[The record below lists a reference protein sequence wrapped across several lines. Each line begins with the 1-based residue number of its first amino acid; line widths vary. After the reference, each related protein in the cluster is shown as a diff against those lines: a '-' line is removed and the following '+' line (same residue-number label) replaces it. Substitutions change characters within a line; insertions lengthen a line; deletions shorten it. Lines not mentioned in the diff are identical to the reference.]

1 MFKNSP
7 SFISKNTHR
16 YISRSS
22 QFQSILRGTIY
33 PKIVSSSIGPTK
45 RPTRPPFRFSRRLLP
60 LQPPPPISTFHL
72 SRFLFSRLCESQ
84 QPAKAQSSS
93 RAEHFPM
100 GLHQGTM
107 TFRKRNAVS
116 ASIFSFLFFF
126 FPSFPPFGGQS
137 ASARRNCS
145 KRGPLLGPPP
155 WIPSLERG
163 SCGRSGLPRKGAR
176 FEDLRGSKG
185 LKSNTCKGD
194 SERRSEEGRRGR
206 EGEGLAIECNG
217 EVDRGPS

>member
-126 FPSFPPFGGQS
+126 FFLFPSLW
-137 ASARRNCS
+137 RTKC
-145 KRGPLLGPPP
+145 KRQKKLFETGPPSG
-155 WIPSLERG
+155 PSPLDPFSRKRVLWAERSAEKRSSFRG
-163 SCGRSGLPRKGAR
+163 SSWFKRA
-176 FEDLRGSKG
+176 E
-185 LKSNTCKGD
+185 
-194 SERRSEEGRRGR
+194 
-206 EGEGLAIECNG
+206 IEHVQG
-217 EVDRGPS
+217 